1 MSADGTGQSGAD
13 RRARQVGELLGAS
26 ATGRG
31 NGLSPQLVSDIAAV
45 YGAAA
50 PDGTGGPPVTV
61 RVAVLRT
68 DVDTRPGPGPG
79 PGSGSGSG
87 SGWGSG
93 SGSGSASGRRLVRLL
108 TGVRPPGPPSAGDL
122 VPLTYVYEPADLP
135 QLRLT
140 EAQVRAL
147 DRLARTLLA
156 RPEHLGRAPLARH
169 GTAAWL
175 RVRAAQRR
183 RTFFRTR
190 YVGQEA
196 VERAWRRIQDVTAAG
211 AGPAPGPAGAVVDVP
226 VRHPF
231 LFHGDPLPWP
241 DAVAG
246 AGVNGLGRPRIEV
259 TDLPVPPGG
268 GPSAHLAEVLDSA
281 HLVLAAAP
289 HTALAGREPLP
300 SLFRTLLDRGRP
312 GGDRAET
319 VLVATTAG
327 RRGPGATAALGSW
340 LRGRTPETVGPAA
353 RDLAVHAVA
362 VAEAEHALRI
372 LRSPQGRPAT
382 AVEQARADWAM
393 SGMPELCAAVLGPA
407 LDRVART
414 GGELT
419 RRRFR
424 AALHGVRLDCR
435 GPAGARPAGAG
446 EDDAEQLWDEL
457 EAFAAGPLAE
467 RAVRRFG
474 PPAARTETTSTGTG
488 TGTGTD
494 AQDPYDSRG
503 ASSP

>member
-1 MSADGTGQSGAD
+1 MNAGGTASSGAD

-45 YGAAA
+45 YDAAA
-50 PDGTGGPPVTV
+50 QDGTAHDGTGGTGGPLVTV
-61 RVAVLRT
+61 RVAVLRA
-68 DVDTRPGPGPG
+68 DAGSGPGPG
-79 PGSGSGSG
+79 P
-87 SGWGSG
+87 
-93 SGSGSASGRRLVRLL
+93 ASFRRLVPLL
-108 TGVRPPGPPSAGDL
+108 TGVRPPGPPGAGDL
-122 VPLTYVYEPADLP
+122 VPLTYVHEPADLP
-135 QLRLT
+135 LLRLT

-147 DRLARTLLA
+147 NRVARTLLA

-175 RVRAAQRR
+175 RVRAAQRQR
-183 RTFFRTR
+183 AFFRTR

-211 AGPAPGPAGAVVDVP
+211 AGPAPGPAGAVVEVP
-226 VRHPF
+226 VRLPF

-241 DAVAG
+241 GVGAG
-246 AGVNGLGRPRIEV
+246 ADAHGRGWPRIEV
-259 TDLPVPPGG
+259 TDLPLPPGG
-268 GPSAHLAEVLDSA
+268 GPSAHLAEVLDAA

-289 HTALAGREPLP
+289 DTALAGREPLP
-300 SLFRTLLDRGRP
+300 ALFRTLLERGRP
-312 GGDRAET
+312 GGDRAEV

-340 LRGRTPETVGPAA
+340 LRGRTPVTVGPAA

-362 VAEAEHALRI
+362 VAEAGHALRI
-372 LRSPQGRPAT
+372 LRRPQGRPAT

-393 SGMPELCAAVLGPA
+393 SGMPELCDAVLGPA

-435 GPAGARPAGAG
+435 RPAGARPAGSGPG
-446 EDDAEQLWDEL
+446 EDDAEHLWDEL
-457 EAFAAGPLAE
+457 EAFASGPLAE
-467 RAVRRFG
+467 RAVRRFR
-474 PPAARTETTSTGTG
+474 PPGARTSTSSDTQPHTH
-488 TGTGTD
+488 T
-494 AQDPYDSRG
+494 QDPFDSRG

>member
-1 MSADGTGQSGAD
+1 MSAGGTGPSGAAL
-13 RRARQVGELLGAS
+13 RARQVGELLGAS

-31 NGLSPQLVSDIAAV
+31 NGLSPQLVADIAAV
-45 YGAAA
+45 YDAAA
-50 PDGTGGPPVTV
+50 RDGSGGPLVTV
-61 RVAVLRT
+61 RVAVLRA
-68 DVDTRPGPGPG
+68 DAG

-87 SGWGSG
+87 P
-93 SGSGSASGRRLVRLL
+93 ASFQRLVPLL
-108 TGVRPPGPPSAGDL
+108 TGVRPPGPPGAGDL
-122 VPLTYVYEPADLP
+122 VPLTYVHEPADLP
-135 QLRLT
+135 LLRLT

-147 DRLARTLLA
+147 NRLARALLA
-156 RPEHLGRAPLARH
+156 RPEHLGRAQLARS

-175 RVRAAQRR
+175 RVRAAQRQ

-211 AGPAPGPAGAVVDVP
+211 AGPAPGPARAVVEVP
-226 VRHPF
+226 VRLPF

-241 DAVAG
+241 GAG
-246 AGVNGLGRPRIEV
+246 ADVNGRGRPRIEV

-268 GPSAHLAEVLDSA
+268 GPSAHLAEVLDAA

-289 HTALAGREPLP
+289 DTALAGREPLP
-300 SLFRTLLDRGRP
+300 ALFRTLLERGRP
-312 GGDRAET
+312 GGDRAEV

-327 RRGPGATAALGSW
+327 RRGPKATAALGSW
-340 LRGRTPETVGPAA
+340 LRGRTPVTVGPAA

-362 VAEAEHALRI
+362 VAEAEHALRM
-372 LRSPQGRPAT
+372 LRRPQGRPAT
-382 AVEQARADWAM
+382 ALEQARADWAM
-393 SGMPELCAAVLGPA
+393 SGMPELCDAVLGPA

-435 GPAGARPAGAG
+435 RPAGARPAGAG
-446 EDDAEQLWDEL
+446 EDDAERLWEEL
-457 EAFAAGPLAE
+457 EVFAAGPLAE
-467 RAVRRFG
+467 RAVRSFE
-474 PPAARTETTSTGTG
+474 PPGARTSTSA
-488 TGTGTD
+488 GTD
-494 AQDPYDSRG
+494 TDTKDPFDSRG

>member
-1 MSADGTGQSGAD
+1 MSAGGTGQSGAD

-31 NGLSPQLVSDIAAV
+31 NGLSPQLVSDIADV

-50 PDGTGGPPVTV
+50 HDGTGGPPVTV

-68 DVDTRPGPGPG
+68 DVDTRPGPG
-79 PGSGSGSG
+79 
-87 SGWGSG
+87 
-93 SGSGSASGRRLVRLL
+93 SGRLVPLL

-122 VPLTYVYEPADLP
+122 VPLTYVHEPADLP

-300 SLFRTLLDRGRP
+300 ALFRTLLERGRG

-393 SGMPELCAAVLGPA
+393 SGMPELCAAVLAPA

-446 EDDAEQLWDEL
+446 AGAGAGEDDAEQLWDEL

-467 RAVRRFG
+467 RAARRFG
-474 PPAARTETTSTGTG
+474 PPAARTPARTETTS